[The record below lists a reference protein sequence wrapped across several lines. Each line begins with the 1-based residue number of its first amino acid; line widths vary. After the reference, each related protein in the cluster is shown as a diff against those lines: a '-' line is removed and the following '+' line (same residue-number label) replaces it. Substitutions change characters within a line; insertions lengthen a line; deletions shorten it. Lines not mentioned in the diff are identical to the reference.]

1 MSGTQSVAGMLDSG
15 AGSRLGTASQ
25 KVIPLLAREDLKSDF
40 MRILELK
47 GQRYPNKDEVV
58 ATSPHL

>member
-1 MSGTQSVAGMLDSG
+1 MLDSG